1 MPADWSERFV
11 SRLRYGAAMTTV
23 LLLGFGAIGR
33 HVAQLLAP
41 ELTSGALS
49 LTALVS
55 DPTKHSDRP
64 NHGAEVVDLAALAD
78 SSAAVSGAPSPRW
91 FAPFDVIVECA
102 GVPAAARFGPA
113 VVAAGR
119 PLVLTSVGALADP
132 ATRESLLAGP
142 GRLRVTNGAIGG
154 LDVLEAAAQ
163 ADALETVEITTSK
176 EATGLI
182 RPWMTEAEAERL
194 RRLRPEDGPLTV
206 FTGNP
211 AEAIEKFPANVN
223 IAVALAWATRGLPHG
238 GPSPGTTAGTG
249 TVVDTDASADGASDK
264 PAAPGAAAASDT
276 AAAGDAALL
285 EAALHRVRVDIHAV
299 AGQPRSTHRIRAAGA
314 AGEFAFDIRSTPSPE
329 NPATSGLTALSV
341 ARTLRQVLTG

>member
-1 MPADWSERFV
+1 
-11 SRLRYGAAMTTV
+11 MTTV

-41 ELTSGALS
+41 ELTAGSLS

-55 DPTKHSDRP
+55 DPSKHSDRP
-64 NHGAEVVDLAALAD
+64 NHGAEVVDLTALAG
-78 SSAAVSGAPSPRW
+78 SSEAVSGTPSPRW

-102 GVPAAARFGPA
+102 GVPAAADLGPA

-132 ATRESLLAGP
+132 VTRESLLAGP

-154 LDVLEAAAQ
+154 LDVLEGAAQ

-182 RPWMTEAEAERL
+182 RPWMTEAETERL

-238 GPSPGTTAGTG
+238 GTSPGTAAETG
-249 TVVDTDASADGASDK
+249 TVVDTGASADGASDT
-264 PAAPGAAAASDT
+264 PAAPCAATASDT
-276 AAAGDAALL
+276 VATSDAALL
-285 EAALHRVRVDIHAV
+285 EAALHRVRVDICAV

-341 ARTLRQVLTG
+341 ARTLRQVLTR

>member
-1 MPADWSERFV
+1 CCFGFIFFFSSRRRHTRSKRDWSSDV
-11 SRLRYGAAMTTV
+11 CSSDL
-23 LLLGFGAIGR
+23 IGR

-55 DPTKHSDRP
+55 DPSKHSDRP
-64 NHGAEVVDLAALAD
+64 NHGAEVVDLAALAG
-78 SSAAVSGAPSPRW
+78 SSEAVSGTPSPRW

-102 GVPAAARFGPA
+102 GVPAASDFGPA

-132 ATRESLLAGP
+132 VTRESLLAGP

-194 RRLRPEDGPLTV
+194 R
-206 FTGNP
+206 
-211 AEAIEKFPANVN
+211 
-223 IAVALAWATRGLPHG
+223 
-238 GPSPGTTAGTG
+238 
-249 TVVDTDASADGASDK
+249 
-264 PAAPGAAAASDT
+264 
-276 AAAGDAALL
+276 
-285 EAALHRVRVDIHAV
+285 
-299 AGQPRSTHRIRAAGA
+299 
-314 AGEFAFDIRSTPSPE
+314 
-329 NPATSGLTALSV
+329 
-341 ARTLRQVLTG
+341 